1 MIDIERVRN
10 DTPGCENV
18 VHFNNAGSSLSPAAV
33 VDAQVAYL
41 RIEANVG
48 GYEAQG
54 MEQDHLKDLY
64 SSTALYLGCD
74 PSDIAFT
81 SSGSDGWWR
90 AFSAIPLQAGDRML
104 VGRSEFQTGA
114 YGFLQARERGI
125 QVDVVPNDGDGL
137 IDLDILESLLDDDVK
152 LVALTHVSMSNGAI
166 QPAEAVGRL
175 AKSAGAM
182 YLLDAC
188 QSAGQLPLNVNEL
201 ECDFLV
207 YTGRKFMR
215 GPRGTGIL
223 YARPSVLEQLGPL
236 GFVDGKSASWTSPDS
251 YEYQDGAARF
261 EFGEQNY
268 AGKVGLAVATRYMLD
283 LGITEI
289 TSRTQGLAAEFR
301 DALGSLPGVTVLD
314 EGVERSGIVTFN
326 VEGVPA
332 QVVQSGLR
340 DQAINVSAPAA
351 RNAQLDMGLRGIPAL
366 VRTGI
371 HYYNTEQ
378 EIGVFADALR
388 TIS

>member
-18 VHFNNAGSSLSPAAV
+18 VHFNNAGSSLPPAAV

-54 MEQDHLKDLY
+54 MEQDHLEDLY

-125 QVDVVPNDGDGL
+125 QVDVVPNDAEGL

-166 QPAEAVGRL
+166 QPAAAVGRL

-188 QSAGQLPLNVNEL
+188 QSAGQLPLNVAEL

-236 GFVDGKSASWTSPDS
+236 GFVDGKSASWTSPDGF
-251 YEYQDGAARF
+251 EYQAGATRF

-268 AGKVGLAVATRYMLD
+268 AGKVGLAVATRYMLH

-289 TSRTQGLAAEFR
+289 ADRTQALAAEFR
-301 DALGSLPGVTVLD
+301 SALNAFPSVTVLD
-314 EGVERSGIVTFN
+314 EGLERSGIVTFN
-326 VEGVPA
+326 VEGVRA
-332 QVVQSGLR
+332 EVVQSGLR

-351 RNAQLDMGLRGIPAL
+351 GNAQLDMGLRGIPAL